1 MSVTRERQSL
11 PIEPLRRGCADPA
24 TCVHPSCGKGP
35 AAVAVALAVP
45 TTDPS
50 RVARSPWLRR
60 TLLTLTVAAVAALLV
75 ASLLVGGYDLSLRG
89 ILTDPAQREMFL
101 ISRVPRTLALVF
113 AAMAMSISGVIMQM
127 ITQNKFV
134 EPTTAGTSQWAGLG
148 VLVTLLV
155 WPGAPPMVKMVLASA
170 AAFVGTMVFLGVLR
184 RVAVRSSIVVPLVGI
199 MLGAVVGSV
208 TTFLAGNFNML
219 QAMSAWRSGGF
230 SGVVRGFYEPL
241 WAVLAIAV
249 LTFVLA
255 HRFTI
260 AGLGKD
266 LATSVGLK
274 YEQIVLLGTAMVAL
288 STGVTTVVVGFIP
301 FLGLIVPNI
310 VSMLVGDDMRR
321 NLPWV
326 AVIGVGF
333 LLACDLVG
341 RTVVAPMEIP
351 ASVILGAVGA
361 VVFIALVMRQRRH
374 VSA

>member
-1 MSVTRERQSL
+1 STPARGSTPTPRRSPRSPRRSAPDGPRLRGGAGREPGPLHRTPGGASMSVTRERQSL

-35 AAVAVALAVP
+35 AAVAVALAAP

-60 TLLTLTVAAVAALLV
+60 TLLTVTVAAVAALLV

-219 QAMSAWRSGGF
+219 QAMS
-230 SGVVRGFYEPL
+230 
-241 WAVLAIAV
+241 
-249 LTFVLA
+249 
-255 HRFTI
+255 
-260 AGLGKD
+260 
-266 LATSVGLK
+266 
-274 YEQIVLLGTAMVAL
+274 
-288 STGVTTVVVGFIP
+288 
-301 FLGLIVPNI
+301 
-310 VSMLVGDDMRR
+310 
-321 NLPWV
+321 
-326 AVIGVGF
+326 
-333 LLACDLVG
+333 
-341 RTVVAPMEIP
+341 
-351 ASVILGAVGA
+351 
-361 VVFIALVMRQRRH
+361 
-374 VSA
+374 

>member
-1 MSVTRERQSL
+1 MTVIREGRSL
-11 PIEPLRRGCADPA
+11 PIEPLRRACADPSA
-24 TCVHPSCGKGP
+24 CVHPNCGKGP

-45 TTDPS
+45 TTEPT

-60 TLLTLTVAAVAALLV
+60 TLLTLTVVAVAALLV
-75 ASLLVGGYDLSLRG
+75 ASLLVGGYDMTLRG
-89 ILTDPAQREMFL
+89 ILTDPVQREMFL

-148 VLVTLLV
+148 VLVTLLL
-155 WPGAPPMVKMVLASA
+155 WPGAPPMVRMVLASA
-170 AAFVGTMVFLGVLR
+170 AAFVGTMIFLGVLR
-184 RVAVRSSIVVPLVGI
+184 RVAVRSSIIVPLVGI
-199 MLGAVVGSV
+199 MLGAVIGSV

-241 WAVLAIAV
+241 WAVLIIAA

-266 LATSVGLK
+266 RS
-274 YEQIVLLGTAMVAL
+274 EE
-288 STGVTTVVVGFIP
+288 
-301 FLGLIVPNI
+301 
-310 VSMLVGDDMRR
+310 RR
-321 NLPWV
+321 
-326 AVIGVGF
+326 
-333 LLACDLVG
+333 VG
-341 RTVVAPMEIP
+341 RE
-351 ASVILGAVGA
+351 
-361 VVFIALVMRQRRH
+361 RR
-374 VSA
+374 AGGRRGE